1 MNLSYWEIKSWLNN
15 IDYTIVGS
23 GIVGLNCALRLKE
36 KFPKSKI
43 LILEKGSLPSGAS
56 TKNAGFACF
65 GSITEIIDDLQNH
78 SESEVI
84 SLIKKRK
91 EGLDYLRN
99 LVGDKNLNFKQNG
112 GFEIFPKKDN
122 DIFENCLLK
131 LKEINNFLR
140 HLFPSNVFEIKE
152 NTFGFNQ
159 VINKLILNPHEG
171 QLDTGMMMEA
181 LIDKVK
187 RKNIK
192 ILNNVNVKSFLE
204 NNSSVEIITENFSY
218 KSSKLFIATNGFA
231 NRILNENLKPARAQV
246 LITKPID
253 SLKIKG
259 IFHMD
264 RGYYYFRN
272 IDNRVLIGGGR
283 NLDFKKE
290 ETDKF
295 GLNDNIQNELELILK
310 NTILPKNKFEI
321 DYRWSG
327 IMGMGNKKTAIVKSI
342 SNNVFCGVRLG
353 GMGIAIGSI
362 VGNELAEKIK

>member
-91 EGLDYLRN
+91 DGLDYLRN

-112 GFEIFPKKDN
+112 GFEVFPKKDN

-187 RKNIK
+187 RTNIK

-231 NRILNENLKPARAQV
+231 NRILNENLKPSSVDWPACGEMDIQEYAHTNNFNVQSTV
-246 LITKPID
+246 HQPDGYAGQGDSNVTYDYSDID
-253 SLKIKG
+253 SE
-259 IFHMD
+259 FHV
-264 RGYYYFRN
+264 YSL
-272 IDNRVLIGGGR
+272 VWT
-283 NLDFKKE
+283 KE
-290 ETDKF
+290 ALTFYVNDKPHHIVGNACSLPF
-295 GLNDNIQNELELILK
+295 NWEFYLIL
-310 NTILPKNKFEI
+310 NFAMGGDMGGDIDSSFTSESMEI
-321 DYRWSG
+321 DY
-327 IMGMGNKKTAIVKSI
+327 
-342 SNNVFCGVRLG
+342 VR
-353 GMGIAIGSI
+353 
-362 VGNELAEKIK
+362 VYQ